1 MKIKKS
7 ENGLRRQI
15 AQICVAVGLASL
27 SAALAG
33 CASVTYSSPQA
44 LSGITIKGA
53 AGAPRQLVCIETT
66 GYYVLW
72 SLPLVSGDLRWNSDK
87 QSIEGGTSFFK
98 DQVGVDELQSALLKI
113 AESRNCDLADIYI
126 YDADASYAG
135 PSYGGVVGTCFG
147 SSHMSISAV
156 LIPRSPAK

>member
-1 MKIKKS
+1 MKELMKI
-7 ENGLRRQI
+7 G
-15 AQICVAVGLASL
+15 A
-27 SAALAG
+27 AALIASVAAG
-33 CASVTYSSPQA
+33 CASVTYTSPGMLDNVSVKGVEGRKPGQA
-44 LSGITIKGA
+44 VLIDTSGFFMFWTI
-53 AGAPRQLVCIETT
+53 
-66 GYYVLW
+66 
-72 SLPLVSGDLRWNSDK
+72 PLVSGDLRWNEQK
-87 QSIEGGTSFFK
+87 KSIEGGASFFK
-98 DQVGVDELQSALLKI
+98 DQVGVDELQTALLKI

>member
-1 MKIKKS
+1 MNVLMKI
-7 ENGLRRQI
+7 G
-15 AQICVAVGLASL
+15 A
-27 SAALAG
+27 AALIASAAG
-33 CASVTYSSPQA
+33 CASVTYTSPGMLDNVSVKGVEGRKPGQA
-44 LSGITIKGA
+44 VLIDTSGFFMFWTI
-53 AGAPRQLVCIETT
+53 
-66 GYYVLW
+66 
-72 SLPLVSGDLRWNSDK
+72 PLVSGDLRWNEQK
-87 QSIEGGTSFFK
+87 KSIEGGASFFK

-156 LIPRSPAK
+156 LVPRSPAK